1 MFDTLEE
8 LLTQLLAKL
17 EHSEGRDEA
26 LFSIAT
32 ELQERYRSLELGR
45 DRLDEVLKRL
55 VQLMLDAM
63 TEV

>member
-17 EHSEGRDEA
+17 EDSDGGDEA

-32 ELQERYRSLELGR
+32 ELRESYRSLESGR
-45 DRLDEVLKRL
+45 DRLDEAFKRL
-55 VQLMLDAM
+55 VQLMLDAI
-63 TEV
+63 